1 MMRLGVGGSPR
12 MCDHGGGRPRA
23 RRRPS
28 LPPASDDRVGCRL
41 SATGARF
48 DVRITDMNWMQVEE
62 YLRHD
67 DRAVLPLGS
76 TEQHS
81 HFRVTVDCILP
92 ERVAA
97 EAAEPLGIPVF
108 PVVAYG
114 VTPYFREF
122 PGSISLR
129 VETHLHV
136 VRDILDGMA
145 HSGFRRI
152 LIVNG
157 HGGNGA
163 VQQFSQEWAADHPRC
178 RVIFHNWWNAPLT
191 WAKVQAIDP
200 VASHGSW
207 MENFPWTRLPGVTA
221 PAAPRPMVDM
231 ARVRALDP
239 PALRQY
245 VGDGN
250 FGGLYQRSDDEML
263 ALWQI
268 AVDETRA
275 LLTGSWGDASS

>member
-1 MMRLGVGGSPR
+1 
-12 MCDHGGGRPRA
+12 
-23 RRRPS
+23 
-28 LPPASDDRVGCRL
+28 
-41 SATGARF
+41 
-48 DVRITDMNWMQVEE
+48 MQVEE
-62 YLRHD
+62 YLRRD

-81 HFRVTVDCILP
+81 HLRLTVDCILP

-97 EAAEPLGIPVF
+97 EAAEPLGIPVV
-108 PVVAYG
+108 PVLPYG

-129 VETHLHV
+129 VETHLAV
-136 VRDILDGMA
+136 VRDILDSMA

-163 VQQFSQEWAADHPRC
+163 VQHFAQEWAADHPKC
-178 RVIFHNWWNAPLT
+178 RVMFHNWWNAPCT
-191 WAKVQAIDP
+191 WAKVQAIDA

-207 MENFPWTRLPGVTA
+207 MENFPWTRLPGVSV
-221 PAAPRPMVDM
+221 PAAQRPMVDL
-231 ARVRALDP
+231 ARVRSLNP
-239 PALRQY
+239 VELRDY

-250 FGGLYQRSDDEML
+250 YGGVYQKSDAEML
-263 ALWQI
+263 ALWKV
-268 AVDETRA
+268 AVEETRA
-275 LLTGSWGDASS
+275 LLDAF